1 MSHLDLSS
9 LVKVNQAL
17 DKAIEN
23 SSDPVFIN
31 QLSASQRQLIF
42 SGVIKHFEF
51 CYELTYKM
59 LKRQLEADSA
69 NPAEVDQY
77 SFRELIRVAAERG
90 FISDVELWF
99 EFRNQRNLTSH
110 TYDENK
116 ADLIYDSVIDF
127 QKESHYVLEKLK
139 QRHD

>member
-1 MSHLDLSS
+1 MSNLDLSA

-23 SSDPVFIN
+23 SSNTAFIKS
-31 QLSASQRQLIF
+31 LSPSQRQLII
-42 SGVIKHFEF
+42 SGVIQHFEF

-59 LKRQLEADSA
+59 LKRQLEEDSA

-77 SFRELIRVAAERG
+77 SFRELLRVAAERG
-90 FISDVELWF
+90 LISDVTLWI
-99 EFRNQRNLTSH
+99 EFRGHRNLTAQ

-116 ADLIYDSVIDF
+116 AERIYDSVIDF
-127 QKESHYVLEKLK
+127 QKESYYVLEPV
-139 QRHD
+139 